1 MRSITLA
8 RQISL
13 DSVSLER
20 MLQVRQRDLAGYR
33 EQLSTGLRVNRPSD
47 DAQSFSRAR
56 KLEVITNRYDQYE
69 QSIVTAQSWVD
80 HTQEN
85 LNTLADLFTSAH
97 EEAIQ
102 AANDTLTDEDREA
115 IASSLESSLAE
126 VLDVLNTKVGDE
138 YLFAG
143 TNTTVRPFEQDGSAT
158 SDGAGITYYGNDD
171 GRTRA
176 VGPDVD
182 LDVNITGQRILDT
195 GSGFTIT
202 EAFQGL
208 IDAVRTNDAT
218 QIDTALG
225 DLITARDH
233 ILDTATEAG
242 NLANRLDRINDQLG
256 AARIEF
262 ESQRSYYEDA
272 DVTEVVLEL
281 NRTETSL
288 QATLQMMA
296 TIQQNTLLDFIR

>member
-1 MRSITLA
+1 MRSISLA

-47 DAQSFSRAR
+47 DAPSFSRAR
-56 KLEVITNRYDQYE
+56 KLEVLTNRYDQYE
-69 QSIVTAQSWVD
+69 RSIVTAQSWVD

-102 AANDTLTDEDREA
+102 AANDTLSDEDREA
-115 IASSLESSLAE
+115 IASSLESSLSE
-126 VLDVLNTKVGDE
+126 ILDVLNTKVGDE

-158 SDGAGITYYGNDD
+158 ADGAGITYYGNDD

-242 NLANRLDRINDQLG
+242 NLANRLGQINDQLG
-256 AARIEF
+256 TARIEF

-272 DVTEVVLEL
+272 DVTEVVLDL

-296 TIQQNTLLDFIR
+296 TIRQNTLLDFIR

>member
-1 MRSITLA
+1 MRSINLA

-47 DAQSFSRAR
+47 DAPSFARAR

-69 QSIVTAQSWVD
+69 QSIVNAQSWVN
-80 HTQEN
+80 HTQDN
-85 LNTLADLFTSAH
+85 LGTLADLFTSAH
-97 EEAIQ
+97 EEGIQ
-102 AANDTLTDEDREA
+102 AANDTLSDEDREA

-143 TNTTVRPFEQDGSAT
+143 TNTTVQPFEQDGSAT
-158 SDGAGITYYGNDD
+158 ADGAGVTYYGNDD

-176 VGPDVD
+176 VGPDTD

-195 GSGFTIT
+195 GSGFTVT

-208 IDAVRTNDAT
+208 IDAIRTNDTT

-233 ILDTATEAG
+233 LLDTATEAG
-242 NLANRLDRINDQLG
+242 NLANRLDRINDQIG
-256 AARIEF
+256 TARIEF
-262 ESQRSYYEDA
+262 ESRRSYYEDA
-272 DVTEVVLEL
+272 DITEVILDL

-288 QATLQMMA
+288 QATLQMVA
-296 TIQQNTLLDFIR
+296 SIQQNTLLNFI

>member
-1 MRSITLA
+1 MRSINLA

-13 DSVSLER
+13 DGVSLKR

-47 DAQSFSRAR
+47 DAPSFARAR

-69 QSIVTAQSWVD
+69 QSIASAQSWVN
-80 HTQEN
+80 HTQDN
-85 LNTLADLFTSAH
+85 LSALADLFTSAH
-97 EEAIQ
+97 EEGIQ
-102 AANDTLTDEDREA
+102 AANDTLSDEDREA
-115 IASSLESSLAE
+115 LASSLESSLAE

-143 TNTTVRPFEQDGSAT
+143 TNTTVQPFEQDGSAT
-158 SDGAGITYYGNDD
+158 ADGAGVTYYGNDD

-176 VGPDVD
+176 VGPDTD

-195 GSGFTIT
+195 GSGFTVT

-233 ILDTATEAG
+233 LLDTATEAG
-242 NLANRLDRINDQLG
+242 NLANRLDRINVQIG
-256 AARIEF
+256 SARIEF
-262 ESQRSYYEDA
+262 ESRRSHYEDA
-272 DVTEVVLEL
+272 DITEVILDL

-288 QATLQMMA
+288 QATLQMVA
-296 TIQQNTLLDFIR
+296 SIQQNTLLNFI